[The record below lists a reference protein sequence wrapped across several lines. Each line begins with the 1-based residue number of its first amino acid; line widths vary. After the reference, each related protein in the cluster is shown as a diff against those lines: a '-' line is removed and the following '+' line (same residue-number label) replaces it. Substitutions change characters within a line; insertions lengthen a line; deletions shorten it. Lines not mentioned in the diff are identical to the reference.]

1 MDNYSYLKGVM
12 DGVKELVSHC
22 ESEDLEGV
30 YDSLSNKFPT
40 YYKNNVNNQLRRGV
54 IHLFSTVADK
64 VAPGVIKKD
73 YFSRLELDDSIGS
86 ILKGCSGIKLV
97 NKGLELGELLL
108 ETYQLE
114 IVDNTSYIEG
124 LDDLYIVFDKIT
136 SNGLSIM
143 GGLLSSNL
151 NRLLSILNKGKD
163 KVLGLKESFAKT
175 A

>member
-1 MDNYSYLKGVM
+1 MKGVM
-12 DGVKELVSHC
+12 EGVRVLVSHC
-22 ESEDLEGV
+22 ENEGLEGV
-30 YDSLSNKFPT
+30 YNGLSNSFPT

-64 VAPGVIKKD
+64 VAPGVIKKK

-86 ILKGCSGIKLV
+86 ILKGCSGIRLV

-108 ETYQLE
+108 KTYRSKS
-114 IVDNTSYIEG
+114 VDEPSYAQG
-124 LDDLYIVFDKIT
+124 VDDLYIVFDKIT
-136 SNGLSIM
+136 SNGLSVI

-151 NRLLSILNKGKD
+151 NQLLLILDEGKD
-163 KVLGLKESFAKT
+163 KILGLKESFTKT